1 MLIVLQNEQTR
12 GLHVAIIMDGNG
24 RWAAQRG
31 LPRVAGHRAGA
42 DAVRHVIEHAS
53 DREIAC
59 LTLYAF
65 SSDNWSRPAHEVK
78 SILWLL
84 GTYLR
89 KEAGRMRERGVQL
102 QVIGRRDRI
111 PKSLLRQID
120 QAEAATAHGRGLHL
134 RVAIDYS
141 SRHAMAQAAAEMCTA
156 VRADR
161 TDSADTIERE
171 LSQIL
176 TTNSGDVDLFIRTG
190 GEKRLSDFL
199 LWESAYAELFFTDT
213 MWPDFGAADLNEA
226 LQDFRR
232 RERRFGGVPSSAT
245 HIEATFTGSAR

>member
-1 MLIVLQNEQTR
+1 MLFAMQNEKMI

-42 DAVRHVIEHAS
+42 DAVRRVIEHAS
-53 DREIAC
+53 KEGIAC

-78 SILWLL
+78 GILWLL

-89 KEAGRMRERGVQL
+89 RETSRMQERGVRL
-102 QVIGRRDRI
+102 QIIGRRDRL
-111 PKSLLRQID
+111 PRSLLREID
-120 QAEAATAHGRGLHL
+120 QAERATANGRGIHL

-141 SRHAMAQAAAEMCTA
+141 SRDAIARAAIETVNALSEELPRCAESIHLLFTQTLTA
-156 VRADR
+156 
-161 TDSADTIERE
+161 ECG
-171 LSQIL
+171 
-176 TTNSGDVDLFIRTG
+176 NVDLLIRTG

-213 MWPDFGAADLNEA
+213 MWPDFGAADLSEA
-226 LQDFRR
+226 LKEFSRR
-232 RERRFGGVPSSAT
+232 DRRFGGVSMNAA
-245 HIEATFTGSAR
+245 HAEVALTGNAR